1 MEGDKQLKGF
11 SCGHTFLRH
20 KAVIRK
26 RWPFPPKGRKASSK
40 SSPRE
45 ELPLIDPIRRLRHG
59 GVALT
64 YQMNSLSRGH
74 PTQAPDRTHSDRC
87 GLIKTYLMLTLL
99 GRRSATVF
107 HSPEL
112 GNIHTSYFGMLSH
125 GYLVDFITCVPI
137 IIHRQTPPAE
147 RVCGVLFVVNINRLR
162 VIKRF
167 DL

>member
-26 RWPFPPKGRKASSK
+26 RWPFPPKRRKASSK

-64 YQMNSLSRGH
+64 YQVNSLSRGH

-87 GLIKTYLMLTLL
+87 GLIKNYLTLTLL

-107 HSPEL
+107 HSPPSSPEL
-112 GNIHTSYFGMLSH
+112 SFFKDICGWNIVPTHRSH
-125 GYLVDFITCVPI
+125 QEYPV
-137 IIHRQTPPAE
+137 R
-147 RVCGVLFVVNINRLR
+147 RLP
-162 VIKRF
+162 
-167 DL
+167 